1 MADHLNSEQMV
12 KYRDRQLAPEE
23 TVAVDRHLSGCPHC
37 RASVATLISGQAF
50 IEAIAAA
57 RNDHLS
63 YEQMDAWVEN
73 QLDPEER
80 EFVMAHAA
88 LCQLCARQL
97 RAYESYAPAMSAR
110 IPPPAREATRW
121 TDRLLAFFRTPQF
134 AVMATAALAAVLL
147 TPVALRQTGH
157 ASWSDFLAPARPE
170 VLRDLP
176 VNPDTSLLYP
186 VSEAIEEQQPVF
198 AWRNSGGQAAQIF
211 LFDAA
216 HNEIAHS
223 APISG
228 AEWLAPVPLDRG
240 AVYTWEVRTA
250 AGARTASFR
259 VLSQADH
266 EKLAAAR
273 AANTPPARIGEMARA
288 MGALSEAQR
297 QFREELRRDPADSAA
312 RKQLDQVIRLR
323 GR

>member
-1 MADHLNSEQMV
+1 MV
-12 KYRDRQLAPEE
+12 KYRDRALAPEE
-23 TVAVDRHLSGCPHC
+23 TVAADRHLSECPQC
-37 RASVATLISGQAF
+37 RASVAALISGEALLG
-50 IEAIAAA
+50 AIAAA

-73 QLDPEER
+73 QLDETER
-80 EFVMAHAA
+80 EFMMAHVA
-88 LCQLCARQL
+88 LCEPCARQL
-97 RAYESYAPAMSAR
+97 RAYESYAPAMSTL

-121 TDRLLAFFRTPQF
+121 TDRALAFFRTPQF
-134 AVMATAALAAVLL
+134 AVLATAALVAVILS
-147 TPVALRQTGH
+147 PVVLREAGH
-157 ASWSDFLAPARPE
+157 QSWGDFLAPARPE
-170 VLRDLP
+170 ALRDLP
-176 VNPDTSLLYP
+176 VNPDTSLVYP
-186 VSEAIEEQQPVF
+186 VSEAIEEQQPIF
-198 AWRNSGGQAAQIF
+198 EWRNTGGEAAQIF
-211 LFDAA
+211 IFDAA
-216 HNEIAHS
+216 HKEIAHS

-240 AVYTWEVRTA
+240 AVYMWEVRTA

-273 AANTPPARIGEMARA
+273 AASASPARIGEMART

-297 QFREELRRDPADSAA
+297 QFQDEIRRDPADSSA
-312 RKQLDQVIRLR
+312 RKQLDQVIRMR